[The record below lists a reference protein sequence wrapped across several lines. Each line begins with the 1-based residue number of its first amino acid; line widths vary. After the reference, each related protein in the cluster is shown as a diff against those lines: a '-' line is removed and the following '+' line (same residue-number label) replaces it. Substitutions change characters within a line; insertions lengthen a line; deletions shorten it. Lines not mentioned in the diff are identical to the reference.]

1 MALRGKLIPKVLILK
16 EKQNSNL
23 IVQLNKLE
31 KEQDKHKHDYLN
43 EEITNLP
50 EKEFRVMIVK
60 KI

>member
-31 KEQDKHKHDYLN
+31 KEQDKHKEKKQKMKLVHGDD
-43 EEITNLP
+43 P
-50 EKEFRVMIVK
+50 ER
-60 KI
+60 